1 MNIKK
6 QMYIMRTTFK
16 CKKCGE
22 IDSITYQ
29 DKDNNVVVPQCIN
42 CGKVNEPQ
50 NKNTIND
57 DLVKDWLDKFDG
69 NSEITLLSEIA
80 NNNICVSGMIDSI
93 LAYHVGEVEIAED
106 FYKRMW
112 RSQ

>member
-1 MNIKK
+1 MNIK
-6 QMYIMRTTFK
+6 
-16 CKKCGE
+16 
-22 IDSITYQ
+22 
-29 DKDNNVVVPQCIN
+29 
-42 CGKVNEPQ
+42 

-93 LAYHVGEVEIAED
+93 LAYHVGEVEISED

-112 RSQ
+112 RSQS

>member
-1 MNIKK
+1 
-6 QMYIMRTTFK
+6 MRIYK
-16 CKKCGE
+16 CKECGE
-22 IDSITYQ
+22 SEHLRQYVWINPNDYMTCTKYNFVYEESIQKTPEIYC
-29 DKDNNVVVPQCIN
+29 DFCK
-42 CGKVNEPQ
+42 K
-50 NKNTIND
+50 
-57 DLVKDWLDKFDG
+57 WLDKFDG

-93 LAYHVGEVEIAED
+93 LAYHVGELEIAED